1 LPSTSRNSF
10 DLAAQILIDLN
21 DLQFDFR
28 HLAPH
33 LRAGG
38 GRLREFALQ
47 SRRFPRQN
55 REPGDLDKISLEE
68 APYADQFAL
77 DQLDL
82 LGLGLLQGGVAAEF
96 VVELSDTLTE
106 LGFLAPARRT
116 PQLEQ
121 FSFAVQRG
129 GKFRRWRIFQKFLGN
144 DDVLGAIALAGK
156 PGFPGPHLIEALG
169 DDGEARP
176 QDGLVQP
183 YQRVAETD
191 AVTLPNQQFAD
202 DAPRW
207 VLNLF
212 DVGIHDDGP

>member
-1 LPSTSRNSF
+1 VNARPF
-10 DLAAQILIDLN
+10 DV
-21 DLQFDFR
+21 R

-55 REPGDLDKISLEE
+55 REPGDLDKIFLEE

-129 GKFRRWRIFQKFLGN
+129 GKFRRWRIFQKSSGTTMCSAPSRSLASRAFLARISSRPL
-144 DDVLGAIALAGK
+144 VTM
-156 PGFPGPHLIEALG
+156 
-169 DDGEARP
+169 ARP
-176 QDGLVQP
+176 ARKTVSSS
-183 YQRVAETD
+183 
-191 AVTLPNQQFAD
+191 
-202 DAPRW
+202 
-207 VLNLF
+207 
-212 DVGIHDDGP
+212 